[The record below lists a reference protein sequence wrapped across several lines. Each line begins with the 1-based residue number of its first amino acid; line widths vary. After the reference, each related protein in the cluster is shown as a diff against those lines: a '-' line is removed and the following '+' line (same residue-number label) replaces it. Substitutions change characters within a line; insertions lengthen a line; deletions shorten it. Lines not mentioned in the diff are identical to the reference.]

1 MAGKLWRRSP
11 ASCKPRAPNTSEPR
25 RPTSSAHWA
34 KSRPANS
41 AADSANGPRPVPPQ
55 PASPD
60 APITPDPLE
69 EIKDEEEISAKYL
82 SMFLDEAEASLEAFG
97 SGLLALEGAGN
108 SDGLKALVGIAH
120 KIKGSAASV
129 GLHRAAKLTA
139 PDRRPVRAT
148 PGVGR
153 VHCRRRRPTC
163 CSNVPMR

>member
-1 MAGKLWRRSP
+1 M
-11 ASCKPRAPNTSEPR
+11 
-25 RPTSSAHWA
+25 
-34 KSRPANS
+34 
-41 AADSANGPRPVPPQ
+41 PPQ

-129 GLHRAAKLTA
+129 GLHRAAKLTHLIE
-139 PDRRPVRAT
+139 DRFEQHQASGRPLSPPTTDLLLQCADARAGMSRT
-148 PGVGR
+148 
-153 VHCRRRRPTC
+153 
-163 CSNVPMR
+163 